1 MSLSPAETAATA
13 PAASTAPSPAEVN
26 ARGTD
31 PAEAPFSRLELAVG
45 ADGLERLQ
53 RARVM
58 VLGLG
63 GVGSACVEA
72 LTRGGVGGLVLVDG
86 DTVQP
91 SNINRQVIAFT
102 DTVGMRKTDA
112 ARLMALRI
120 NPEARIETVN
130 RFVLPEDL
138 PELLAETGAADGGVD
153 YVVDAID
160 TIATKIALAEASER
174 YGFKL
179 VSSMGTAMKVHPELL
194 EVTDIEKTAGDPVAR
209 VMRRELRKRGIRH
222 LTVVCSTEHP
232 RPCRNETG
240 AAPGRRAPLGTVS
253 FVPPVAGMLMA
264 GEVIRTLAGL

>member
-1 MSLSPAETAATA
+1 MSSSPTETAAVTSA
-13 PAASTAPSPAEVN
+13 APSPAETGST
-26 ARGTD
+26 GTD

-45 ADGLERLQ
+45 ADGFERLQ
-53 RARVM
+53 RARVL

-63 GVGSACVEA
+63 GVGSACAEA
-72 LTRGGVGGLVLVDG
+72 LVRGGVGALVLVDG

-91 SNINRQVIAFT
+91 SNLNRQVIAFT
-102 DTVGMRKTDA
+102 DTLGMRKTEA
-112 ARLMALRI
+112 ARLMARRI
-120 NPEARIETVN
+120 NPEARIETVD

-138 PELLAETGAADGGVD
+138 PELLTETGAADGGVD
-153 YVVDAID
+153 YVVDAVD

-174 YGFKL
+174 YGFRL
-179 VSSMGTAMKVHPELL
+179 VSSMGTAMKVRPELL

-232 RPCRNETG
+232 RRRAEAPG
-240 AAPGRRAPLGTVS
+240 AEPGRRAPLGTVS

-264 GEVIRTLAGL
+264 GEVIRTLADL